1 MSVEQRAPHEV
12 GGRAQ
17 GGRRAPT
24 LMGPTELHRR
34 TSFAYIY
41 SYTLKHQGEPRNH
54 FSTAATFC
62 TRDIPSGAFS
72 GDLPEGES
80 TTEGFYIN
88 NIAPPMSCE

>member
-1 MSVEQRAPHEV
+1 MELRGAHEG

-24 LMGPTELHRR
+24 LVGPTELHRR

-41 SYTLKHQGEPRNH
+41 TRIPLKHPGEPRNH

-62 TRDIPSGAFS
+62 TREIPSGAFS
-72 GDLPEGES
+72 GDLPEGDLI
-80 TTEGFYIN
+80 TEGFYIN
-88 NIAPPMSCE
+88 TIASPMMCE